1 MQDIRTILSMAG
13 RRLAATSFLA
23 ALHVAALVAAA
34 IALALAVAD
43 RVGAAPFVAWAW
55 VAPGLAVAALAAAA
69 LLWRRRNRS
78 AIHVAVTVD
87 ERLALRERLSTALHC
102 AERDDAFA
110 RAAVADAVSA
120 ARDPRCRE
128 MVRRY
133 FRVQPPRRWW
143 ISPLLA
149 IAAAGVFM
157 APQASLFAREVPADD
172 QAMEEAQKTTAA
184 AVDVIVKQIE
194 ERPEL
199 RQELEGLVDELAKE
213 AGKPGEFGSPEDLKR
228 DALKKVTEISKKL
241 DEIVNGEK
249 GKTAKAIEQMMAKLE
264 TPADGPAK
272 ELAEALA
279 KGDFQAAQK
288 AMQKLAD
295 EAKAGQL
302 DPAQKEQLAQ
312 QLQAMGDQ
320 LGDLAKKQDALQQAL
335 QQAGLNPQ
343 LANNPQALQQALQ
356 QAQNLNPQQQQQLQQ
371 MVQAQ
376 QAAQQM
382 CQGLGQ
388 LCQGMA
394 QAMQQGNMN
403 QAGQQGM
410 QAAGQLG
417 QMEQLQQLLQQA
429 QACAGQCQGQGLG
442 QGMSLAQALQQ
453 QGGGMG
459 QWGQGSGGKAPLS
472 PTPTGTV
479 LKKENVPVVD
489 GEIIASMLI
498 DGQPIRGDSKAQLR
512 DFVRSVAEG
521 FDEAQQEDPLPRQ
534 YHDMQKH
541 YFGEL
546 QKQVEAVKAAEVPA
560 KKEEPRPEG
569 K

>member
-13 RRLAATSFLA
+13 RRLAATRFLA
-23 ALHVAALVAAA
+23 AFHVVALVAAA

-43 RVGAAPFVAWAW
+43 RVTAAPFVAWAW
-55 VAPGLAVAALAAAA
+55 VAPSLALAALAAAA

-78 AIHVAVTVD
+78 AIHVAVAVD

-102 AERDDAFA
+102 SERDDAFA

-128 MVRRY
+128 MVRRH

-149 IAAAGVFM
+149 VAAAGVLM
-157 APQASLFAREVPADD
+157 APQARLFAREVPADE
-172 QAMEEAQKTTAA
+172 QAMEDAQKATAA
-184 AVDVIVKQIE
+184 AVDVIVRQIE

-228 DALKKVTEISKKL
+228 DALKKVTEIGKKL

-312 QLQAMGDQ
+312 QLQAIGDQ
-320 LGDLAKKQDALQQAL
+320 LGDLARKQDALKQAL

-388 LCQGMA
+388 MCQGMA
-394 QAMQQGNMN
+394 QAMQQGQM
-403 QAGQQGM
+403 GQQG
-410 QAAGQLG
+410 QNAANQLG

-453 QGGGMG
+453 QQGGGMG
-459 QWGQGSGGKAPLS
+459 NWGQGAGGKAALS

-521 FDEAQQEDPLPRQ
+521 FDEAQEEDPLPRQ
-534 YHDMQKH
+534 YHEAQKH

-546 QKQVEAVKAAEVPA
+546 QKQVEAVKAAEDGA
-560 KKEEPRPEG
+560 KKEEPKPEG